1 MTHSKAPSLGLASCA
16 AFLCLLSACSARA
29 EGTRPESDQVGEKKA
44 AAEGNRHTEAGH
56 FSYVPPTD
64 WTVRDFAGMKFKICV
79 GQPKNNFAPN
89 LNVVD
94 EAAAVE
100 MADYRKAT
108 AADMPK
114 ILKEFKLLSDVD
126 FKTDAGIQCARITY
140 QQDFNGRVLQQVA
153 YLFHNKAKATF
164 YILMATTLLEDAK
177 ELEATF
183 DAVAR
188 SFRWEQ

>member
-1 MTHSKAPSLGLASCA
+1 MTRSTTPSLGLASCA
-16 AFLCLLSACSARA
+16 TLLCLLSVCGARA
-29 EGTRPESDQVGEKKA
+29 EDTRPDSDQAGEKKA
-44 AAEGNRHTEAGH
+44 PVEGNRHIEAGH
-56 FSYVPPTD
+56 FSYVPPTG
-64 WTVRDFAGMKFKICV
+64 WTVRDFASMKFKICV

-89 LNVVD
+89 LNVGD

-108 AADMPK
+108 AANMPK

-140 QQDFNGRVLQQVA
+140 QQNFNGRVLQQIA
-153 YLFHNKAKATF
+153 YIFHNKAKATF
-164 YILMATTLLEDAK
+164 YILTATSLLEDAK

-183 DAVAR
+183 DAAAR
-188 SFRWEQ
+188 SFRWEP